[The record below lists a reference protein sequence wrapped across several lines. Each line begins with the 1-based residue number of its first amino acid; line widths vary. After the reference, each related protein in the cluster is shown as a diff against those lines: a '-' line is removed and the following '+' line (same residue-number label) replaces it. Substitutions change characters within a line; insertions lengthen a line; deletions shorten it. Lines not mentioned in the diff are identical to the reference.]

1 MNQLIANQASSAFV
15 QKYGPW
21 AVVTGASDG
30 IGRAMAR
37 EAAQRG
43 LNVVL
48 IARRQAE
55 LDRLAN
61 ELAQAHG
68 VLTCV
73 RILGHVM
80 GGMTRFL

>member
-1 MNQLIANQASSAFV
+1 
-15 QKYGPW
+15 
-21 AVVTGASDG
+21 
-30 IGRAMAR
+30 MAR

-48 IARRQAE
+48 VARRQAE

-68 VLTCV
+68 VLARV

-80 GGMTRFL
+80 GGMTRHL